1 MPFADFTQLAE
12 FRLGVQTWVI
22 NERLHAF
29 RCYSSSKINWPWRHF
44 RCRQAGGPGTAMRVS
59 ETFGASAHVVRG
71 VPLIDYL
78 LPHQHSH
85 DATNLST
92 KDEDKVRANELI

>member
-1 MPFADFTQLAE
+1 
-12 FRLGVQTWVI
+12 
-22 NERLHAF
+22 
-29 RCYSSSKINWPWRHF
+29 
-44 RCRQAGGPGTAMRVS
+44 MRVS

-92 KDEDKVRANELI
+92 KDEDKVRANELM

>member
-1 MPFADFTQLAE
+1 MLQFLENKLA
-12 FRLGVQTWVI
+12 LAA
-22 NERLHAF
+22 L
-29 RCYSSSKINWPWRHF
+29 SM
-44 RCRQAGGPGTAMRVS
+44 QAGRPIGGRTRDCDARS

-92 KDEDKVRANELI
+92 KDEDKVRAN

>member
-1 MPFADFTQLAE
+1 MLQFLENKLA
-12 FRLGVQTWVI
+12 LA
-22 NERLHAF
+22 AF
-29 RCYSSSKINWPWRHF
+29 SMQAGRA
-44 RCRQAGGPGTAMRVS
+44 AGGPGTAMRVS

-92 KDEDKVRANELI
+92 KDKDKVRANELI